1 MIKRRRFLQ
10 VLAAAVVV
18 GPWRHAEAAEWRG
31 VALGADVAVR
41 LTGPGADAALA
52 DLPGMLAR
60 IEATFSLYAPSELRR
75 INAAGGGK
83 PSDWMARALAVCD
96 LVHGL
101 SGGLFDPTVQPLW
114 RALAEGGDVGE
125 ASALIGWDRVA
136 RRPGDVRLGVG
147 QALTLNGMAQG
158 FAADL
163 VRDWLAA
170 RGFAQAMVDMGEM
183 AALGGPFRLGLDDL
197 GDVTL
202 RGTAL
207 AVSQPGA
214 MQVGGQAHILHPA
227 GGVPRWDVVAVE
239 AETAAIADALSTAL
253 ALADVEQAKAIRSAA
268 PGVRRVWLG
277 DRAGGISL
285 I

>member
-1 MIKRRRFLQ
+1 MIGRRRFLQ
-10 VLAAAVVV
+10 VSAAAVVA
-18 GPWRHAEAAEWRG
+18 GPWRQAEAAEWRG

-60 IEATFSLYAPSELRR
+60 IEGTFSLHAPSELRR
-75 INAAGGGK
+75 INAGGGGAT
-83 PSDWMARALAVCD
+83 SGWMARALAVCD

-114 RALAEGGDVGE
+114 RALAEGGDVGK

-136 RRPGDVRLGVG
+136 LRPGDVQLGAG

-163 VRDWLAA
+163 VRDWLSA
-170 RGFAQAMVDMGEM
+170 RGFSQAMVDMGEV
-183 AALGGPFRLGLDDL
+183 AALGGPFRLGLADL

-214 MQVGGQAHILHPA
+214 MQVGGRAHILHPS
-227 GGVPRWDVVAVE
+227 GGVPHWDMVAVE
-239 AETAAIADALSTAL
+239 AESAALADALSTAL
-253 ALADVEQAKAIRSAA
+253 ALADAYQAKAMRASA
-268 PGVRRVWLG
+268 PGVRRIWLG
-277 DRAGGISL
+277 DKAGGISL